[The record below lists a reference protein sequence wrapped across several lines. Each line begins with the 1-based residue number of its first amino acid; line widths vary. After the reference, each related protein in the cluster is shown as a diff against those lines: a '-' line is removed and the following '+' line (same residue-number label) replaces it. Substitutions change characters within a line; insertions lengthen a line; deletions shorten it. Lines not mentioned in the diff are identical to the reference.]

1 MRDAGRTM
9 KAGGSMS
16 GWKGFTA
23 GLGALLLGAA
33 GALAASPPDRPE
45 WCPSARSAVGAK
57 ERALFQSLADKA
69 RRGETLVI
77 VAIGSSSTE
86 GSDLP
91 DRTLAYPS
99 QLQRRL
105 DARLGDGSVQVLNK
119 GRGGETMNETVA
131 RFGQD
136 VRLEQ
141 PDLVIWQLGVNDV
154 VRGADIE
161 GSRQDVEAGMAKLG
175 AVGAP
180 VILMDM
186 QVAPRV
192 VQSPTLGP
200 MRALIRAAA
209 LKHDAVLWSRFEL
222 MRGIIDE
229 GRAAMTDLVRPDEL
243 HMTPAM
249 HACTAAALGDLVAS
263 RVLSGQN
270 SEIAS
275 SAAAP
280 RR

>member
-1 MRDAGRTM
+1 
-9 KAGGSMS
+9 MS

-33 GALAASPPDRPE
+33 SVMAASPSDRPE
-45 WCPSARSAVGAK
+45 WCPSARTAIGAK
-57 ERALFQSLADKA
+57 ERALFQSLAEKA
-69 RRGETLVI
+69 RRGEKLLI

-86 GSDLP
+86 GSDLA

-99 QLQRRL
+99 QLQKRL
-105 DARLGDGSVQVLNK
+105 DARLGDGSVEVLNK
-119 GRGGETMNETVA
+119 GRGGETMTETVA
-131 RFGQD
+131 RFGPDIQ
-136 VRLEQ
+136 LER

-161 GSRQDVEAGMAKLG
+161 GSQRQIEAGMTQLA
-175 AVGAP
+175 AIGAP

-192 VQSPTLGP
+192 VQSPTLAP

-209 LKHDAVLWSRFEL
+209 LQHDALLWSRFDL
-222 MRGIIDE
+222 MSSILNE
-229 GRAAMTDLVRPDEL
+229 GRAEMSDLVRPDAL
-243 HMTPAM
+243 HMTSAM
-249 HACTAAALGDLVAS
+249 HSCTAAALGDLVAS
-263 RVLSGQN
+263 RVLGGQT
-270 SEIAS
+270 SEMAS